1 MLVLQ
6 KPPYFDSVA
15 EKSGNTETIC
25 KQIFC
30 NVEKMYEN
38 VVEFQE

>member
-15 EKSGNTETIC
+15 EKSGNTETNC

-30 NVEKMYEN
+30 DVEKIYEN